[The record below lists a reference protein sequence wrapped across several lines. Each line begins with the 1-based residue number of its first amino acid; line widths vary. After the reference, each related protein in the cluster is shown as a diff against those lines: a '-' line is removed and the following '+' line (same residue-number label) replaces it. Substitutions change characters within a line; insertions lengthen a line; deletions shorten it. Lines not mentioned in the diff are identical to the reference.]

1 MALKFTTVSKSVHAA
16 YVKAM
21 VYAGAGLGKTVL
33 CTTLGPGTLMLSAES
48 GLLSVRRPNLERL
61 FGVGNPTI
69 DYDMQVL
76 EVRNILD
83 LVEIRQ
89 WLYASQ
95 EARRFHTV
103 AIDSITEIGEVV
115 LKNAK
120 AAVKDPRQAYGHL
133 SDTIIEEVRNFR
145 NLPNHNVVM
154 TAKEAQYK
162 DEMTG
167 GFRYG
172 PDMPGRKLG
181 PALPYY
187 FDEVFRLGV
196 ARTAEGRPYRYL
208 LTQPDSQYDAKDRSG
223 ALAVVEPPHLSTV
236 FAKILGA

>member
-1 MALKFTTVSKSVHAA
+1 MALKFTTVGASAHAG

-21 VYAGAGLGKTVL
+21 VYAGPGLGKTVL
-33 CTTLGPGTLMLSAES
+33 TTTLGPGTLMVSAES
-48 GLLSVRRPNLERL
+48 GLLSVRRANLERL

-69 DYDMQVL
+69 DYDMTVL
-76 EVRNILD
+76 EVKNVLGLI
-83 LVEIRQ
+83 EIRQ
-89 WLYASQ
+89 WLYGSA

-103 AIDSITEIGEVV
+103 ALDSITEIAEVV

-145 NLPNHNVVM
+145 DLPHHHVLM
-154 TAKEAQYK
+154 TAKEEQYK
-162 DEMTG
+162 DELTG

-172 PDMPGRKLG
+172 PAMPGRKLG

-187 FDEVFRLGV
+187 FDEVFRLGI
-196 ARTAEGRPYRYL
+196 AKTEKGEPYRFL
-208 LTQPDSQYDAKDRSG
+208 QTQPDSQYDAKDRSG